1 MLNDIT
7 LFSAFLTGLMGSVH
21 CIGMCGGIVTAL
33 SMGVMQQQ
41 SFMQRLPYLLAYNIG
56 RISSYIIAGAIL
68 GFIGA
73 QITQL
78 SSTPVLIHL
87 WVSGIFMLLLGF
99 YISGWWKLLIILE
112 KAGALFWQK
121 ISPLGKKLL
130 PIKTPLQALAVGVLW
145 GWLPCGLVYTALAF
159 ALVSGGTWQGAAI
172 MFAFAIGTLPM
183 LLAMGTTAH
192 WLVQFSRHRLVRHII
207 GLLLMGFGIYTLLSS
222 SEHVCHA
229 FYGSDMCYN

>member
-1 MLNDIT
+1 MLNNLS
-7 LFSAFLTGLMGSVH
+7 LFAAFLTGLLGSVH

-33 SMGVMQQQ
+33 SMGLKQQHLFAQ
-41 SFMQRLPYLLAYNIG
+41 QLPYLLAYNIG
-56 RISSYIIAGAIL
+56 RISSYVLAGGIL

-78 SSTPVLIHL
+78 SSTPTLIHL

-99 YISGWWKLLIILE
+99 YITGWWRVLALLE
-112 KAGALFWQK
+112 KAGSFIWQK

-130 PIKTPLQALAVGVLW
+130 PIQNVWQAFGVGLLW

-159 ALVSGGTWQGAAI
+159 ALVSGGTWQGAL
-172 MFAFAIGTLPM
+172 MMLAFAIGTLPM

-192 WLVQFSRHRLVRHII
+192 WLAQFSHRPVVRVSV
-207 GLLLMGFGIYTLLSS
+207 GLLLMGFGVYTLWSS
-222 SEHVCHA
+222 AEHACHA
-229 FYGSDMCYN
+229 FYGADMCYN